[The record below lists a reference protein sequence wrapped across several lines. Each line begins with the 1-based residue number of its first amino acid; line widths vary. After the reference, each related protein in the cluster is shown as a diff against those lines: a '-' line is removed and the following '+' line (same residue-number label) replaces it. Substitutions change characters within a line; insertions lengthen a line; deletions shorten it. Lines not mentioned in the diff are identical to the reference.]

1 MLAKEHQV
9 LGIVTDR
16 RPATALDR
24 TFGKP
29 PNLRRQGGT
38 WPLHRL
44 LVVDFGF
51 GGA

>member
-16 RPATALDR
+16 RPVTALDR

-29 PNLRRQGGT
+29 PNLPRQAWT
-38 WPLHRL
+38 LPLHRL
-44 LVVDFGF
+44 LLVDSGF